1 MPLKLKINKIK
12 SKTLKKKYKSKKKYT
27 AKKNLKKKYKKRKI
41 TKKKGGGGKPSES
54 KTEPQVSETQLSSD
68 SELSKSAVAVASV
81 TPDSN
86 MGVAGSFVKGLSEQY
101 GPEIDELKKK
111 LKGKLDTAAS
121 IIKDLS
127 SQSEDWNSPEN
138 KENIRLLKENTL
150 KQIDDIGLPVAVGV
164 AKVAGSSA
172 GTVVKEI
179 MMTSGISEVIAALR
193 LELTTVSTLIDLAN
207 KLGLTEKLAPLI
219 GVTIGKISDIIGK
232 ANISNENTQFQVET
246 GDEVTRTVTDQN
258 IAVTNTETGLTKDIK
273 VEKSQEGNNF
283 SVK

>member
-193 LELTTVSTLIDLAN
+193 LALTTVSTVIDPAN
-207 KLGLTEKLAPLI
+207 KLGLTEK
-219 GVTIGKISDIIGK
+219 
-232 ANISNENTQFQVET
+232 
-246 GDEVTRTVTDQN
+246 
-258 IAVTNTETGLTKDIK
+258 
-273 VEKSQEGNNF
+273 
-283 SVK
+283 

>member
-1 MPLKLKINKIK
+1 MPFKLKINKIK

-27 AKKNLKKKYKKRKI
+27 AKKNFKKKYKKRKI
-41 TKKKGGGGKPSES
+41 TKKKGGKPSES
-54 KTEPQVSETQLSSD
+54 ENGTPVSSD
-68 SELSKSAVAVASV
+68 SELLKSAVAVASV

-86 MGVAGSFVKGLSEQY
+86 MGVAGSFVKGLSEEY
-101 GPEIDELKKK
+101 GPEIEVLKRQ
-111 LKGKLDTAAS
+111 LKRISDYAAL
-121 IIKDLS
+121 IIKELS
-127 SQSEDWNSPEN
+127 SQSEDWNSQKN
-138 KENIRLLKENTL
+138 KDYIEVLKKNTL

-193 LELTTVSTLIDLAN
+193 LSLTTVSTVIDLVN
-207 KLGLTEKLAPLI
+207 KLGLTKKLAPLI

-232 ANISNENTQFQVET
+232 ENISNENTQFQVKK
-246 GDEVTRTVTDQN
+246 GDESTRTVTDQK
-258 IAVTNTETGLTKDIK
+258 IEVTDLREGLTKHIR
-273 VEKSQEGNNF
+273 VETSPEGNIF